1 MTHEHFAFG
10 PINPIMGFGF
20 ALAGAFLGLTCMVHA
35 RRLPS
40 GRGRVKWLAFASLAI
55 GGTGIWMMH
64 FIAMIG
70 FSVPEG
76 TVRYDIPITVASLVI
91 SIISVAFGIF
101 TVGLGQASI
110 AKIAI
115 GGPLTGMGVVA
126 MHYTGMAA
134 VNLPG
139 SIHYDP
145 LWVTASIVIA
155 LVAAAV
161 ALFFTTW
168 VSGKGSL
175 VGAAVIMAIAV
186 TGMHYTGMRAVTV
199 TVDPGILDVPGV
211 DPLVL
216 LIPILVLATGV
227 LIGLIVGVLG
237 DDKDDMDEL
246 PERIVEAIEKRR
258 ELAEESPAG
267 APAAVASSASRGS
280 SFWEPE
286 KQPVAAGSSPRP
298 GPTRFDTQAFGNRL
312 PRQRPDTA
320 TSSWDDVDSGG
331 PDRRTGF

>member
-1 MTHEHFAFG
+1 MTHDHFAYG

-20 ALAGAFLGLTCMVHA
+20 ALAGAFLGLTCMLHA

-40 GRGRVKWLAFASLAI
+40 GRGRIKWLAFASLAI

-70 FSVPEG
+70 FSVPDGE
-76 TVRYDIPITVASLVI
+76 VRYDIPITAASLVI
-91 SIISVAFGIF
+91 SIVSVAFGIF
-101 TVGLGQASI
+101 TVGLGKSSI
-110 AKIAI
+110 TKILI

-139 SIHYDP
+139 TIHYDP
-145 LWVTASIVIA
+145 MWVAGSIAIA
-155 LVAAAV
+155 VVAATV

-175 VGAAVIMAIAV
+175 IGASIIMGIAV
-186 TGMHYTGMRAVTV
+186 TGMHYTGMRSISVAI
-199 TVDPGILDVPGV
+199 DDDILEVPGV

-216 LIPILVLATGV
+216 LIPILILATIV

-237 DDKDDMDEL
+237 ERDDMDEL
-246 PERIVEAIEKRR
+246 PERIVEAIERRR
-258 ELAEESPAG
+258 ELTEETEAAQAADAATPSFWDPEPQPAAAE
-267 APAAVASSASRGS
+267 PAAVGQGRG
-280 SFWEPE
+280 
-286 KQPVAAGSSPRP
+286 
-298 GPTRFDTQAFGNRL
+298 GPTRFDAQAFGNRRL
-312 PRQRPDTA
+312 PQPRSNETAAPLWDTA
-320 TSSWDDVDSGG
+320 EIEAGD
-331 PDRRTGF
+331 PAPRR

>member
-1 MTHEHFAFG
+1 MTHDHFAYG

-70 FSVPEG
+70 FAVPDG
-76 TVRYDIPITVASLVI
+76 TIKYDIPTTIASLVI
-91 SIISVAFGIF
+91 SIVSVAFGIF
-101 TVGLGQASI
+101 TVGLGKASLV
-110 AKIAI
+110 KILI

-139 SIHYDP
+139 TIHYD
-145 LWVTASIVIA
+145 LMWVAGSIAIA
-155 LVAAAV
+155 LVAATV

-168 VSGKGSL
+168 VSGRGSL
-175 VGAAVIMAIAV
+175 AGASVIMAIAV
-186 TGMHYTGMRAVTV
+186 TGMHYTGMRSVSVTINP
-199 TVDPGILDVPGV
+199 DILDVQGV

-216 LIPILVLATGV
+216 LIPILLLATCV

-237 DDKDDMDEL
+237 EKDDMDEL
-246 PERIVEAIEKRR
+246 PERIVDAIERR
-258 ELAEESPAG
+258 RDLAED
-267 APAAVASSASRGS
+267 APPVLASTPSAES
-280 SFWEPE
+280 SFWEPAAE
-286 KQPVAAGSSPRP
+286 PAVAARPRT
-298 GPTRFDTQAFGNRL
+298 GPTRFDAQAFGNRVAQ
-312 PRQRPDTA
+312 QRPDPEA
-320 TSSWDDVDSGG
+320 VWEAAEIGD
-331 PDRRTGF
+331 PAARR